1 MPIAFSVASIADA
14 EDIARLHVTSW
25 HEAYGGIIPADI
37 LANVDL
43 QDRIERWRT
52 YLGAAGHATFLARG
66 DGAAAGFIRAGR
78 LAEPLADGADGH
90 IYALY
95 ELNQSQ
101 RLGIGRRLLGLAAA
115 DGIGRGGQA
124 FSLGVL
130 SPNLPAI
137 AFYEAMGARF
147 VKEDVYIWDG
157 HSLDERIY
165 IFENL
170 GHLARF
176 A

>member
-1 MPIAFSVASIADA
+1 MPLTFSVPTIADA

-25 HEAYGGIIPADI
+25 HEAYGAIIPADI

-43 QDRIERWRT
+43 QDRIERWRG
-52 YLGAAGHATFLARG
+52 YLAAAGQPTFLAKV

-78 LAEPLADGADGH
+78 PAEPLADGADGH

-95 ELNQSQ
+95 VLNRSH

-115 DGIGRGGQA
+115 DWIGQGGQA

-130 SPNLPAI
+130 SANLPAI
-137 AFYEAMGARF
+137 AFYEAMGARLAR
-147 VKEDVYIWDG
+147 EDVYVWDG
-157 HSLDERIY
+157 HPLPERIY
-165 IFENL
+165 VFENL
-170 GHLARF
+170 GRLARF